1 LVIVTLF
8 SNASLEAK
16 LLEKKNAPY
25 KLTVED
31 TQNDDNTIVEMTEK
45 RMEELKLMRGDQVLI
60 KGKNYSTKI
69 NIFIGKKKHTTV
81 CSAFTA
87 EEGSGAVD
95 G

>member
-1 LVIVTLF
+1 MVNCLSYTHYR
-8 SNASLEAK
+8 NANLEAK

-60 KGKNYSTKI
+60 KGK
-69 NIFIGKKKHTTV
+69 
-81 CSAFTA
+81 
-87 EEGSGAVD
+87 GSLN
-95 G
+95 